1 MDPGWSLEGTCLP
14 MTVTTN
20 VKEFHVQFNGLS
32 SCFAASMSVSCIYI
46 LYVYVYIY
54 IYVCVLYFRRI
65 QFKQGWNPA
74 MWSCSKLLVRRGSIK
89 RKPKGETYEL
99 NIQQTETRKSTTLHV
114 MFTLVFTAW
123 YMFSPGSSKRSLLKA
138 ESIEQPTTINSDTT
152 HYSYCPR

>member
-54 IYVCVLYFRRI
+54 IYMCVCYISEEF
-65 QFKQGWNPA
+65 N
-74 MWSCSKLLVRRGSIK
+74 
-89 RKPKGETYEL
+89 L
-99 NIQQTETRKSTTLHV
+99 NKDGIPPCGAVANCL
-114 MFTLVFTAW
+114 
-123 YMFSPGSSKRSLLKA
+123 
-138 ESIEQPTTINSDTT
+138 
-152 HYSYCPR
+152 